1 MLSRLFKEKGT
12 VFFKAGKYEM
22 ARKKYDKII
31 EYLEHEIS
39 LRDEKEEER
48 KDLLQAGESNTST
61 LIY

>member
-39 LRDEKEEER
+39 LKDEKEDER
-48 KDLLQAGESNTST
+48 KELLQAGESTIFT
-61 LIY
+61 F